1 MTIELVYLT
10 SQFQRWLNLQ
20 IAHHLEAQAARLE
33 PADEHGATSGEVA
46 LRKLGAEG
54 AGVSPAEFGRM
65 GMSGC
70 YGPADGTESVAGFDD
85 ADGRAATLDDEAVHA

>member
-1 MTIELVYLT
+1 
-10 SQFQRWLNLQ
+10 
-20 IAHHLEAQAARLE
+20 
-33 PADEHGATSGEVA
+33 VA

-85 ADGRAATLDDEAVHA
+85 ADGQAATLDDEAVHA